1 MATNGEIIEKYDELI
16 TDEEGEEA
24 EAIVG
29 GNMRKALDEARAAE
43 REKVLDEAKHFVF
56 KITYD
61 DDISEDEQMQIDFYM
76 AKVVEQY
83 SAFLKKLKKKYE
95 VD

>member
-61 DDISEDEQMQIDFYM
+61 NLSEEEQMQIAFYM
-76 AKVVEQY
+76 VEVVEQY

>member
-1 MATNGEIIEKYDELI
+1 MLFI
-16 TDEEGEEA
+16 
-24 EAIVG
+24 AI
-29 GNMRKALDEARAAE
+29 AQTEPIFT
-43 REKVLDEAKHFVF
+43 FVF

-83 SAFLKKLKKKYE
+83 SAFLKELEKKYE

>member
-1 MATNGEIIEKYDELI
+1 MPTNDEINIKEFYWPAKPGITEAVATLHNDEINLLFK
-16 TDEEGEEA
+16 TTA
-24 EAIVG
+24 
-29 GNMRKALDEARAAE
+29 KQ
-43 REKVLDEAKHFVF
+43 VLDDAKHFVF

-83 SAFLKKLKKKYE
+83 SAFLKELEKKYE